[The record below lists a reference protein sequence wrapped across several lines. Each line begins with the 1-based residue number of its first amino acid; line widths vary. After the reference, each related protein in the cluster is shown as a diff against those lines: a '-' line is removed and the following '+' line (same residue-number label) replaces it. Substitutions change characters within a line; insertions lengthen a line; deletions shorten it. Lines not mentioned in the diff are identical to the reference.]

1 LNAGH
6 GAGPIESEKARK
18 EKKKRRKKDTP
29 AVQGFSRTVE
39 QHHISTR
46 EITATDSERG
56 NFFVFNSSGRCSL
69 N

>member
-1 LNAGH
+1 MPATGR
-6 GAGPIESEKARK
+6 AQSRAKRK
-18 EKKKRRKKDTP
+18 EKKRKREEKKDTP